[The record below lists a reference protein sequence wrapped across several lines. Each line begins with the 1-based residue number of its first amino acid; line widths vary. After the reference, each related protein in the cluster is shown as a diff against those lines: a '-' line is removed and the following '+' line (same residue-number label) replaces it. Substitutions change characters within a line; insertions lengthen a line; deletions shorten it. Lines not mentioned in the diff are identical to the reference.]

1 MVIDVDFAYYDIL
14 LPNNPAHSV
23 LVSKVVFL
31 AQSSINT
38 LNYPQGLNFKP
49 ELIPRSSLF
58 LNSCVVPDS
67 FVGVSLFEL
76 TFGYY
81 EPLIMIIYE
90 RMMRSW
96 WVDEEFSVLS
106 YPLNVPVSFKVR
118 RLAFHIKHMTW

>member
-1 MVIDVDFAYYDIL
+1 MVIDVDLAYYHIL
-14 LPNNPAHSV
+14 LPNNSADLV

-76 TFGYY
+76 SFGYY
-81 EPLIMIIYE
+81 EPLKIYE